1 MRLSSIYCLLFG
13 TLCLTGCFSLDTGVS
28 DITREEQILVSNYGW
43 KLFDCIPLFC
53 GNATEGTSGKVFPFV
68 LFRDDVTMDKI
79 QGRLMSYAARNQRQ
93 VDHLVYHDFSSVM
106 LYLPMIGEVL
116 PIPYVL
122 TYRELQLSGVLK

>member
-1 MRLSSIYCLLFG
+1 MRKSYIYGLLFG

-43 KLFDCIPLFC
+43 KLFDFIPLFC
-53 GNATEGTSGKVFPFV
+53 GNTTEGASGKVFPFV
-68 LFRDDVTMDKI
+68 VFRDDVTMDKL
-79 QGRLMSYAARNQRQ
+79 QGRLMSYAAKSQKQ
-93 VDHLVYHDFSSVM
+93 VDNLVYHDFSSVM
-106 LYLPMIGEVL
+106 LYLPLIGEVL